1 MSDPYQ
7 RGSDEEWLE
16 HSNAELSQ
24 IIKKR
29 NRSIFLW
36 KFVALILL
44 MALIWTVFKYGQD
57 NRLGDL
63 FQW

>member
-16 HSNAELSQ
+16 HSNAELAQ

-36 KFVALILL
+36 KFVAMILL
-44 MALIWTVFKYGQD
+44 MALIWTLFKYGQE
-57 NRLGDL
+57 NSLGDL
-63 FQW
+63 FRF